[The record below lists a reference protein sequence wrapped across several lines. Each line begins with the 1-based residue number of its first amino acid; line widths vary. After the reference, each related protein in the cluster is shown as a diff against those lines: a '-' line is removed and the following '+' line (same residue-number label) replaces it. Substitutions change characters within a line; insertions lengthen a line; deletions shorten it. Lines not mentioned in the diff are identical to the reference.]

1 MGVPYRLGTKRTVS
15 GNSPQGVGIMKIL
28 TLNTH
33 SLQEDNYQQK
43 LDWFVE
49 GILKEQPDIIAMQEV
64 NQTANAELMEMEL
77 LEGQYPVP
85 GCMKIRKDNH
95 AAVVA
100 NRLRQAGIA
109 CYWAWLPIK
118 LGYGKYDEGVAI
130 LSLGR
135 PIRCVDK
142 FPISKVN
149 DYHNWRTR
157 AVLGVQVE
165 GFDDW
170 FYSVHMGWWDDASE
184 GFLDQWKVLNC
195 CIASKRMCGSVWLMG
210 DFNAP
215 DVIPGQSYEH
225 VTACGWLDTYQI
237 AQFKDCGITVP
248 GVIDGWREKLAGKKV
263 DGMRL
268 DYIWCNKKKEI
279 LSSRVVFNGLKEPV
293 VSDHYG
299 VLIETK
305 E

>member
-1 MGVPYRLGTKRTVS
+1 
-15 GNSPQGVGIMKIL
+15 MKIL

-33 SLQEDNYQQK
+33 SLQEENYQQK
-43 LDWFVE
+43 LNWFVE
-49 GILKEQPDIIAMQEV
+49 GILKEMPDIIAMQEV
-64 NQTANAELMEMEL
+64 NQTAGTELMDLEM
-77 LEGQYPVP
+77 LEGQYPIP
-85 GCMKIRKDNH
+85 GCMPICRDNH

-100 NRLRQAGIA
+100 NRLRQAGIE
-109 CYWAWLPIK
+109 CYWVWLPIK
-118 LGYGKYDEGVAI
+118 LGYDKYDEGVAI

-149 DYHNWRTR
+149 DYYNWRTR

-165 GFDDW
+165 GLDDW
-170 FYSVHMGWWDDASE
+170 FYSLHMGWWDDSE
-184 GFLDQWKVLNC
+184 NGFLEQWKILSS
-195 CIASKRMCGSVWLMG
+195 CIAGKRLCGPVWLMG

-215 DVIPGQSYEH
+215 DVVTGQSYEH
-225 VTACGWLDTYQI
+225 MTACGWIDTYRI

-248 GVIDGWREKLAGKKV
+248 GVIDGWREKLQGRRI

-268 DYIWCNKKKEI
+268 DYIWCNQKKEVV
-279 LSSRVVFNGLKEPV
+279 SSRVMYNGMKEPV
-293 VSDHYG
+293 VSDHFG
-299 VLIETK
+299 VLIQIK

>member
-1 MGVPYRLGTKRTVS
+1 
-15 GNSPQGVGIMKIL
+15 MKLL

-33 SLQEDNYQQK
+33 SLQEENYPEK
-43 LDWFVE
+43 LNWFVE
-49 GILKEQPDIIAMQEV
+49 SILEEKPDIIAMQEV
-64 NQTANAELMEMEL
+64 NQTADEDLMDLSM
-77 LEGQYPVP
+77 LEGQYPIP
-85 GCMKIRKDNH
+85 GCMPIRKDNH

-100 NRLRQAGIA
+100 NRLRQAGIE

-118 LGYGKYDEGVAI
+118 LGYDQYDEGVAI

-170 FYSVHMGWWDDASE
+170 FYCVHMGWWDDPAE
-184 GFLDQWKVLNC
+184 RFLDQWKVLNC
-195 CIASKRMCGSVWLMG
+195 CITSKRMCGNVWLMG

-215 DVIPGQSYEH
+215 DVVRGQSYDYI
-225 VTACGWLDTYQI
+225 TACGWFDTYRT
-237 AQFKDCGITVP
+237 ARHRDGGLTVP
-248 GVIDGWREKLAGKKV
+248 GIIDGWREKLEGKPV
-263 DGMRL
+263 EGMRL
-268 DYIWCNKKKEI
+268 DYIWCSKRKEI
-279 LSSRVVFNGLKEPV
+279 LSSRVVFNGITEPV
-293 VSDHYG
+293 VSDHFG

-305 E
+305 A